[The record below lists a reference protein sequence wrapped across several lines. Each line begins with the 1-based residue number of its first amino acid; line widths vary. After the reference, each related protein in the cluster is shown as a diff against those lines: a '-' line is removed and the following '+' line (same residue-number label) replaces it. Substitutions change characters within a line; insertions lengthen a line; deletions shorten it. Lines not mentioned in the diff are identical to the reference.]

1 MIEKGKISNIQAGML
16 AVTSLTIV
24 GHLILLTVVISQA
37 RQDGWVSSIIG
48 TILGLIG
55 IIALVKLLQSFP
67 GLTLIEIL
75 FQHFSWV
82 GKVIGILYLVYFFV
96 MTILATR
103 LFAEAYKKIMVDTPL
118 WAFVTIILLLTTFIV
133 YSGLETL
140 GRLNQVM
147 LPVLVIIAIAVVFLT
162 MGKEKDYSNLLPIL
176 GNGFTPVAKG
186 SLSVMGWF
194 GEFIIMSMIFPY
206 VQQPKK
212 LVKTGI
218 VAAII
223 TLVFFL
229 GPITGPI
236 AMFGPVEAA
245 KMTLP
250 TFSEVRYI
258 VAGEVINRFDAIA
271 ILFWTVGLM
280 IRISIFFYGVC
291 LGTAQ
296 ALKLTSYHPLV
307 IPFAWL
313 IGVGAILFAKNY
325 AELKEFLFQTY
336 VPLNLLIGV
345 VIPLLLL
352 LVTVFRFQK
361 RKSMQS

>member
-37 RQDGWVSSIIG
+37 RQDGWIASVVG
-48 TILGLIG
+48 TVLGLIG
-55 IIALVKLLQSFP
+55 IVALVKLLQSFP

-75 FQHFSWV
+75 FQYFSWI
-82 GKVIGILYLVYFFV
+82 GKIIGILYLIYFFI
-96 MTILATR
+96 MTALATR

-133 YSGLETL
+133 YLGLETL
-140 GRLNQVM
+140 GRLNQIM
-147 LPVLVIIAIAVVFLT
+147 LPVLVIIAIVVVFLT
-162 MGKEKDYSNLLPIL
+162 MGKEKDYTNLLPIL
-176 GNGFTPVAKG
+176 GNGFTPVTKG

-194 GEFIIMSMIFPY
+194 GEFVIMSMIFPY
-206 VQQPKK
+206 VQRPKR

-218 VAAII
+218 VAAIVI
-223 TLVFFL
+223 LVFFL

-258 VAGEVINRFDAIA
+258 VVGEVIYRFDVIA

-280 IRISIFFYGVC
+280 IRISIFFYGLC

-296 ALKLTSYHPLV
+296 ALNLKTYQPLV

-325 AELKEFLFQTY
+325 VEIKEFLFQSY
-336 VPLNLLIGV
+336 VPINLLIGV
-345 VIPLLLL
+345 VIPVILLLFTL
-352 LVTVFRFQK
+352 FKFRKGKSFQ
-361 RKSMQS
+361 S